1 MVSEQRLGG
10 QRSRGGGAVG
20 QPDRRTLAHW
30 YLNTFDLSRE
40 LGRKELGELRA
51 RGRIRRFRPGE
62 VVHFAGDLTSSVCL
76 VLSGLLELTRPH
88 EEGRELV
95 ISLIRPGEVF
105 GVLAL
110 VGRFTEPDTARARF
124 PSDICFF
131 SPEEFR
137 RLLRARPH
145 LAFTVIKSLEGEAVT
160 LENRIEGLAFR
171 TLPVRVAHTLL
182 QIARAFGK
190 RVDHGVRFTISLTQQ
205 NLADLVGSSRQHV
218 NYVLA
223 DFRSHRLVSGS
234 GPALTLTDVE
244 GLERIALAP

>member
-1 MVSEQRLGG
+1 VAKTE
-10 QRSRGGGAVG
+10 
-20 QPDRRTLAHW
+20 RRVLAHW

-40 LGRKELGELRA
+40 LSRKELADLQA
-51 RGRIRRFRPGE
+51 RGQTRRFRPGQ
-62 VVHFAGDLTSSVCL
+62 VIHFAGDLASSVCL

-95 ISLIRPGEVF
+95 ITLVRPGEVF

-110 VGRFTEPDTARARF
+110 IGRCAEPDTARARVASEVCYF
-124 PSDICFF
+124 A
-131 SPEEFR
+131 PEEFR

-160 LENRIEGLAFR
+160 LENRIAALAFKS
-171 TLPVRVAHTLL
+171 LPARVAHTLL
-182 QIARAFGK
+182 QIAQAFGK

-205 NLADLVGSSRQHV
+205 NLADLVGASRQHV
-218 NYVLA
+218 NYVLT
-223 DFRSHRLVSGS
+223 DFRSHHLISGS
-234 GPALTLTDVE
+234 GRALTLTDVE